1 MHMLAE
7 YCFYPQEA
15 VIPRHLTLPRS
26 WQRWVHALFHVKI
39 VRQTGMDPNISNPI
53 YLDCGANLTSRGHE
67 VLAHTST
74 FCDVGMVGLVRKLHS
89 CAGVSAS
96 RLCTG
101 AQSPRVAVS
110 ERAHCSSWE
119 PGCYDKD
126 REGGNHHI
134 TSAPLPAFCFHS
146 APARKTAHHNWVWE
160 DASGAQWNLC
170 HPGKGWMHLACGS
183 EPDVGQ
189 AYSCTQLL
197 MVYHQSPGRILVS
210 FFIFQ
215 QGMRFSVEVFG
226 ETRGYILE
234 VYGAHF
240 ELPDLGPIGNDLLLD
255 LQCIS

>member
-1 MHMLAE
+1 MH
-7 YCFYPQEA
+7 P
-15 VIPRHLTLPRS
+15 
-26 WQRWVHALFHVKI
+26 
-39 VRQTGMDPNISNPI
+39 
-53 YLDCGANLTSRGHE
+53 
-67 VLAHTST
+67 
-74 FCDVGMVGLVRKLHS
+74 
-89 CAGVSAS
+89 
-96 RLCTG
+96 
-101 AQSPRVAVS
+101 
-110 ERAHCSSWE
+110 
-119 PGCYDKD
+119 
-126 REGGNHHI
+126 
-134 TSAPLPAFCFHS
+134 
-146 APARKTAHHNWVWE
+146 
-160 DASGAQWNLC
+160 
-170 HPGKGWMHLACGS
+170 ACGS